1 MGKKRKRPIK
11 GDRALD
17 RLSQPCTSP
26 ASTCFKGLRS
36 LARDDAAEH
45 SHPVISL
52 YYSQVVTLRQYLLC
66 QIPLSSK
73 SRRRR
78 IVSICH
84 EPAPAKTSDDG
95 GSGGLLANLL
105 NTTLVGILTDSPPT
119 CNEKRR
125 QELAAFTQSQ
135 SRSEQASTDTGP
147 LCAQAELVDFVI
159 SSLFNRD
166 RFSRQKPLH
175 LLTRGYRRV
184 SAHPAHYRNRTVSCS
199 IAGLEVQFP
208 NDNVQQLK
216 QAPWTEV
223 LGLLGDN
230 GEEIML
236 KLLLDCGIFM
246 AVDQKRGIYFQLSGL
261 PLSTLEPVNKVPH
274 NHLIPKNALPLSVT
288 SKPVLAPDLIKEIKT
303 DKSTS
308 DHKAT
313 IQKPAPIVFHR
324 RRILYASPVL
334 DLKGKIQFGMKGM
347 KSHVLNRFSSS
358 TSLTHTA
365 HVLKYIFPKQFG
377 LHNVFSSV
385 SSGQDMQFK
394 DYTYREDEIAKL
406 EKSKRAHTSQI
417 TIPRRLQG
425 KAIELVQ
432 QLQNRN
438 KRCSYT
444 YLLNYYCPA
453 EHIGPWKLGPEPFRD
468 TKLLAPEFLITQP
481 RLSCQQVSC
490 SSVLDGGHSTL
501 NPGDMS
507 KIQAPKL
514 SLTDYA
520 TPAASVSAFC
530 RAALRNLIPPQF
542 YGTGQNRIRHQDKIL
557 KHVDQFVRMRR
568 FENLSLQDVCQGIK
582 VTCIPWLEPT
592 SSRQVFNLLQNKLSR
607 SDFEKRTELLH
618 EFVYYLFDSILIP
631 LIRANFYVTET
642 QSHRNRLFYFRHDVW
657 RQLTE
662 GPMVELK
669 ASVFEELEP
678 AIAQRIVE
686 KRLEKSGMGYGSLRL
701 LPKSTGIRPLLNLKR
716 RSLLAGH
723 GKPGKFWS
731 VNSVVAPIH
740 SMLQYEKTRA
750 PSKLGSC
757 VQSVGEIHSQLK
769 IFKKH
774 LSPNQG
780 SMPPLYFVKLDIQSC
795 FDTIPQQSLIHVIEG
810 LITEAAYHYTKH
822 VEMTPSDEFNV
833 LWPSHEARPSKARR
847 RFVGRAA
854 PAARPQ
860 HLAEAVTNGETSQR
874 RNTVFVDT
882 LMQREFNAEDLLDL
896 LDDHVRNNLIKFG
909 RNYFRQRNGIPQGS
923 VLSSMLCNLFYADM
937 EQQVLGFLQ
946 SDKALLVRL
955 VDDFLLVTTDSS
967 LAMRFLQVMIPGQ
980 PAYGVSVNPAKS
992 LVNFAAAVDGI
1003 QIPRLV
1009 DTRLFPYCGSLIDT
1023 RTLEIYKDHERI
1035 LEGGQSVATSL
1046 SNSLTIE
1053 VTRAP
1058 GRTLHRKLLGS
1069 FKLLMHP
1076 MYLDRQHNTIGVI
1089 LSNLYANF
1097 VISAMKMYRYLKSLS
1112 GRVHPAPVVIRIV
1125 RDVIHLATRM
1135 VQARREANLPPA
1147 AGRRGVHQCEVEYL
1161 AAAAFRFVLGRKQAR
1176 YARVLGWLDIIL
1188 RESQPN
1194 SKTQAWQLGQVVRTG
1209 NATYGG
1215 WKF

>member
-1 MGKKRKRPIK
+1 M
-11 GDRALD
+11 
-17 RLSQPCTSP
+17 
-26 ASTCFKGLRS
+26 
-36 LARDDAAEH
+36 
-45 SHPVISL
+45 
-52 YYSQVVTLRQYLLC
+52 
-66 QIPLSSK
+66 
-73 SRRRR
+73 
-78 IVSICH
+78 
-84 EPAPAKTSDDG
+84 
-95 GSGGLLANLL
+95 
-105 NTTLVGILTDSPPT
+105 
-119 CNEKRR
+119 
-125 QELAAFTQSQ
+125 
-135 SRSEQASTDTGP
+135 
-147 LCAQAELVDFVI
+147 
-159 SSLFNRD
+159 
-166 RFSRQKPLH
+166 
-175 LLTRGYRRV
+175 
-184 SAHPAHYRNRTVSCS
+184 SAHPAHGRNRTLACS
-199 IAGLEVQFP
+199 VPGLEAQFP

-236 KLLLDCGIFM
+236 KLLLDCGIFV
-246 AVDQKRGIYFQLSGL
+246 AVDQQRGIYFQLSGL
-261 PLSTLEPVNKVPH
+261 PLSTLDPVTPE
-274 NHLIPKNALPLSVT
+274 NALPPPAT
-288 SKPVLAPDLIKEIKT
+288 SELVQGSDPKRESKIGT
-303 DKSTS
+303 STS
-308 DHKAT
+308 ECKAT

-334 DLKGKIQFGMKGM
+334 DPRGKVQFGI
-347 KSHVLNRFSSS
+347 KSHVLNRFPSSK
-358 TSLTHTA
+358 SLVHTA
-365 HVLKYIFPKQFG
+365 HVLKYVFPKQFG

-385 SSGQDMQFK
+385 SNGQDMQFK
-394 DYTYREDEIAKL
+394 DYAYREDEIAKS
-406 EKSKRAHTSQI
+406 EKAKRARSQCAPEVA
-417 TIPRRLQG
+417 IPKRLQG
-425 KAIELVQ
+425 KAVELVQ

-438 KRCSYT
+438 KRCSYRF
-444 YLLNYYCPA
+444 
-453 EHIGPWKLGPEPFRD
+453 GPWKLGPEPYDD
-468 TKLLAPEFLITQP
+468 TKLSAPESLITQP
-481 RLSCQQVSC
+481 RLSCQQVSG
-490 SSVLDGGHSTL
+490 SPVSGDL
-501 NPGDMS
+501 NTGNMS
-507 KIQAPKL
+507 KLQAPKP

-520 TPAASVSAFC
+520 TPASSVSAFC
-530 RAALRNLIPPQF
+530 RAALRKLIPPQF
-542 YGTGQNRIRHQDKIL
+542 YGTGQNRIQHQNKVL

-568 FENLSLQDVCQGIK
+568 FENLSLQDVCRGIK
-582 VTCIPWLEPT
+582 VTCIPWLEP
-592 SSRQVFNLLQNKLSR
+592 SNLKQASDPVQHKLSR

-618 EFVYYLFDSILIP
+618 EFIYYIFDSILIP
-631 LIRANFYVTET
+631 LIRANFYVTES

-662 GPMVELK
+662 GPMGELK
-669 ASVFEELEP
+669 TTVFEELEP
-678 AIAQRIVE
+678 AIAQRVVE
-686 KRLEKSGMGYGSLRL
+686 KRLRKSGMGYGSLRL
-701 LPKSTGIRPLLNLKR
+701 LPKLTGIRPLLNLKR
-716 RSLLAGH
+716 KPLLAG
-723 GKPGKFWS
+723 KSGKFWS

-740 SMLQYEKTRA
+740 SMLHYEKTRA

-769 IFKKH
+769 TFKH
-774 LSPNQG
+774 LLQNQG
-780 SMPPLYFVKLDIQSC
+780 PVPPLYFVKLDIQSC
-795 FDTIPQQSLIHVIEG
+795 FDTIPQQNLIHLIER

-833 LWPSHEARPSKARR
+833 LWPSHEARLSKARR
-847 RFVGRAA
+847 RFVGRAT

-860 HLAEAVTNGETSQR
+860 HLAEAVINGETSQR

-882 LMQREFNAEDLLDL
+882 VMQREFNAEDLLDL

-909 RNYFRQRNGIPQGS
+909 RNFFRQRNGIPQGS

-946 SDKALLVRL
+946 SDKDKALLVRL
-955 VDDFLLVTTDSS
+955 VDDFLLVTTESS

-992 LVNFAAAVDGI
+992 LINFAAAVDGI

-1023 RTLEIYKDHERI
+1023 RSLEIYKDHERI
-1035 LEGGQSVATSL
+1035 LEGGHSVATSL

-1053 VTRAP
+1053 LTRAP

-1112 GRVHPAPVVIRIV
+1112 RRVHPAPEVVIRIV
-1125 RDVIHLATRM
+1125 RDMIHLATRM
-1135 VQARREANLPPA
+1135 VQARDANAPPA
-1147 AGRRGVHQCEVEYL
+1147 AGGRGVHQCEVEHL

-1176 YARVLGWLDIIL
+1176 YARVLGWLDVIL
-1188 RESQPN
+1188 RENQPN

>member
-26 ASTCFKGLRS
+26 ASTCFKGQRS
-36 LARDDAAEH
+36 LARDDAAGH

-52 YYSQVVTLRQYLLC
+52 YYSQVLTLRQYLLR

-78 IVSICH
+78 IVSIRH
-84 EPAPAKTSDDG
+84 EQAPVETNDDG
-95 GSGGLLANLL
+95 GSGQLASFLD
-105 NTTLVGILTDSPPT
+105 TTLIGILTDSHPT

-135 SRSEQASTDTGP
+135 SRSEQTSTDTGP
-147 LCAQAELVDFVI
+147 ACAQAELVDFVI
-159 SSLFNRD
+159 SSLFSRD
-166 RFSRQKPLH
+166 KFSRQRPLH
-175 LLTRGYRRV
+175 LLTRGFRRESV
-184 SAHPAHYRNRTVSCS
+184 HPAHRKRTISCS
-199 IAGLEVQFP
+199 ISGLEVQFP
-208 NDNVQQLK
+208 NDSVQQLK
-216 QAPWTEV
+216 RAPWTEV
-223 LGLLGDN
+223 LGLLGDS

-236 KLLLDCGIFM
+236 KLLLDCGIFV
-246 AVDQKRGIYFQLSGL
+246 AVDQQRGIYFQLSGL
-261 PLSTLEPVNKVPH
+261 PLSTLEPVNKVPQS
-274 NHLIPKNALPLSVT
+274 HLAPKNALSSVT
-288 SKPVLAPDLIKEIKT
+288 SNPGPAPDRKETKMNT
-303 DKSTS
+303 STS
-308 DHKAT
+308 DCKPT
-313 IQKPAPIVFHR
+313 TQKPAPIVFHR

-334 DLKGKIQFGMKGM
+334 DSKGKIQFGM
-347 KSHVLNRFSSS
+347 KSHVLNRFPSS
-358 TSLTHTA
+358 TSLAHTT

-385 SSGQDMQFK
+385 SNGQDIFK
-394 DYTYREDEIAKL
+394 DYAYREDEIAKL
-406 EKSKRAHTSQI
+406 EKAKRAHSHSESM
-417 TIPRRLQG
+417 IPRRLQG
-425 KAIELVQ
+425 KAVELVQ

-438 KRCSYT
+438 KHCSYAH
-444 YLLNYYCPA
+444 LLNYYCPA
-453 EHIGPWKLGPEPFRD
+453 ERTGPWKLGPEPFD
-468 TKLLAPEFLITQP
+468 DNKLSTSESLITQS
-481 RLSCQQVSC
+481 RLSCQQA
-490 SSVLDGGHSTL
+490 SSSIPDGS
-501 NPGDMS
+501 PSVDPSISDMP
-507 KIQAPKL
+507 KLQAPKL

-520 TPAASVSAFC
+520 TPASSVSAFC
-530 RAALRNLIPPQF
+530 RAVMKNLIPPQF
-542 YGTGQNRIRHQDKIL
+542 YGTGQNRILHQDKIL
-557 KHVDQFVRMRR
+557 KHVDQFVQMRR

-582 VTCIPWLEPT
+582 VTCIPWLEPPSNT
-592 SSRQVFNLLQNKLSR
+592 RQALSPLRHKLSR

-631 LIRANFYVTET
+631 LIRANFYVTES
-642 QSHRNRLFYFRHDVW
+642 QSGRNRLFYFRHDVW
-657 RQLTE
+657 YQLTE
-662 GPMVELK
+662 RPILELK
-669 ASVFEELEP
+669 AGVFEELEP
-678 AIAQRIVE
+678 ATAQRVVE

-716 RSLLAGH
+716 KPVLAGH
-723 GKPGKFWS
+723 AKSGKFWS

-757 VQSVGEIHSQLK
+757 VQSVGEIYSQLK
-769 IFKKH
+769 NFKRH
-774 LSPNQG
+774 LQNQG

-795 FDTIPQQSLIHVIEG
+795 FDTIPQQSLVHLIER

-822 VEMTPSDEFNV
+822 VEMTPSDEFNI
-833 LWPSHEARPSKARR
+833 LWPSHERPSKARR

-909 RNYFRQRNGIPQGS
+909 RNYFRQCNGIPQGS

-946 SDKALLVRL
+946 SDNALLVRL
-955 VDDFLLVTTDSS
+955 VDDFLLVTTESS

-992 LVNFAAAVDGI
+992 LVNFAAAVEGI
-1003 QIPRLV
+1003 QVPRLV
-1009 DTRLFPYCGSLIDT
+1009 DTRLFPYCGCLIDT
-1023 RTLEIYKDHERI
+1023 RSLEIYKDHERI

-1046 SNSLTIE
+1046 SNSLTVE
-1053 VTRAP
+1053 LTRVP

-1097 VISAMKMYRYLKSLS
+1097 VISGMKMYRYLKSS
-1112 GRVHPAPVVIRIV
+1112 GQMHPAPGVVIRII
-1125 RDVIHLATRM
+1125 RDMIHLATRM
-1135 VQARREANLPPA
+1135 VQARREANVPAA
-1147 AGRRGVHQCEVEYL
+1147 AGRGVHHCEVEFL

-1176 YARVLGWLDIIL
+1176 YVRVLGWLDVIL

-1194 SKTQAWQLGQVVRTG
+1194 SQHQAWQLGQVVRTG